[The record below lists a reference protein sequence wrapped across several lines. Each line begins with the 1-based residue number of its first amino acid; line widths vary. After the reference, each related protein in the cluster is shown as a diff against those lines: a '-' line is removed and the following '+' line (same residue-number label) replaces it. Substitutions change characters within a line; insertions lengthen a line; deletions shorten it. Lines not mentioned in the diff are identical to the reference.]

1 MPNYSAPIQLNVLE
15 KIMLTLITIDNLETQ
30 LLASR
35 TYCSI
40 KTSGK
45 QEHEHFEMHH
55 HWLLFSSDCCC
66 RCWCSAV
73 YLQSTRGA
81 PHCPTA
87 VPLCL
92 QVAADICSCALA
104 LTLGLRS
111 ISGQRIGA
119 AGLSLPRYFAAETAQ
134 YLDINRL
141 VRHLRPF
148 GLRSTAVHPCEC
160 WH

>member
-1 MPNYSAPIQLNVLE
+1 
-15 KIMLTLITIDNLETQ
+15 MLTLITIDNLETQ
-30 LLASR
+30 LLTSWMH
-35 TYCSI
+35 CSI
-40 KTSGK
+40 KTCGK
-45 QEHEHFEMHH
+45 QEHEHFNMHQLHH
-55 HWLLFSSDCCC
+55 HWLLFSSDCCWC
-66 RCWCSAV
+66 CWCFAV
-73 YLQSTRGA
+73 YLRSTRGA

-134 YLDINRL
+134 YLDISRL

-148 GLRSTAVHPCEC
+148 GLRSTAVHPGEC
-160 WH
+160 WQ